1 MNKAALIESL
11 MSTFV
16 EEVAEHVSSFNRDL
30 LALEGGQGDP
40 AALLQSL
47 FRTAHNLKGASR
59 AVDVTLIETACHNLE
74 DILAGARD
82 GDRAL
87 DALAFKFL
95 FATADAIQDAGLRLK
110 EKQSL
115 AASPLATLSS
125 SPPPAPSRRIDVEAA
140 ASDQPI
146 ADLKAAAPEPLL
158 PAGGPPAAMP
168 AHERREGDTLRV
180 SAAKLDTVLARSGE
194 LLLAVRQTERRRD
207 EWTAIEEAAA
217 VVLAD
222 FHRMQVRLLPDVGGA
237 TRASVQ
243 QLGAG
248 IDKLKEALERAV
260 ADAATVG
267 RGLVRTAGDL
277 DAGVRSLRMV
287 PFAEAAQSL
296 ERTVRDL
303 ALAAGKEVGFR
314 LMGQEVELDRA
325 VAERLKDPLMH
336 LVRNAVDHGI
346 EAPADRIAAGKP
358 AAGVITVSASLK
370 GAQVEIAIQ
379 DDGRGLNR
387 QRIREEARAMGLPEA
402 VDDRDLL
409 ALVFHPG
416 FSTAR
421 ALTSVSGRGV
431 GLDVVKSQVNALHGT
446 VGLESISGAGT
457 TFALTVPLTVTLIRA
472 LLVQSAGR
480 TFALATT
487 QVIGLRRL
495 VPAEVRN
502 VGGREMLAATH
513 GLLPLVSVAE
523 ALGLPAPRRDRGQG
537 GFVVLVEAGTSRVAF
552 VVDELLAEQD
562 LVVTG
567 LGRRLRRIPN
577 VAGCAL
583 LEDGDI
589 ALILSAA
596 ELAETAL
603 HGPGRSLMMPG
614 PEHEVVRRRLLV
626 ADDSVTTRTMEKAIL
641 EEAGYEVRVAADG
654 HQAWRILQD
663 EAIDLLVAD
672 VEMPGMD
679 GFTLTETL
687 RHSALPRIPV
697 VLVTSLSSDK
707 HRARGLEV
715 GADAYIVK
723 GDFERAALLE
733 AVGQLL

>member
-30 LALEGGQGDP
+30 LALESGQGDP
-40 AALLQSL
+40 GSLLQSL
-47 FRTAHNLKGASR
+47 FRTAHNMKGASR
-59 AVDVTLIETACHNLE
+59 AVDVGLIETACHQLE

-82 GDRAL
+82 GERPL
-87 DALAFKFL
+87 DAAAFRVL
-95 FATADAIQDAGLRLK
+95 FATADAIQDAGVRLK

-115 AASPLATLSS
+115 AASPLATLS
-125 SPPPAPSRRIDVEAA
+125 P
-140 ASDQPI
+140 
-146 ADLKAAAPEPLL
+146 
-158 PAGGPPAAMP
+158 GPPADARAAPSVPVLVPSVPQSSSP
-168 AHERREGDTLRV
+168 AKPERRDGDTLRV

-207 EWTAIEEAAA
+207 EWAAIEEVAA

-222 FHRMQVRLLPDVGGA
+222 FHRLQGRLSREAGETWA
-237 TRASVQ
+237 AVQ
-243 QLGAG
+243 QVGAG
-248 IDKLKEALERAV
+248 IDKLKDVLERAV

-277 DAGVRSLRMV
+277 DAGVRGLRMV

-303 ALAAGKEVGFR
+303 ALGAGKEVVFKLVGH
-314 LMGQEVELDRA
+314 EVELDRA
-325 VAERLKDPLMH
+325 VAERLRDPLMH

-346 EAPADRIAAGKP
+346 ETPAERIAAGKP
-358 AAGVITVSASLK
+358 AAGLLTVSASLK
-370 GAQVEIAIQ
+370 GAQVEVAIE
-379 DDGRGLNR
+379 DDGRGLDR
-387 QRIREEARAMGLPEA
+387 ARIREEARTMGLPEA
-402 VDDRDLL
+402 AEDRDLL

-446 VGLESISGAGT
+446 VGLESVAGAGT

-487 QVIGLRRL
+487 QVVGLRRL
-495 VPAEVRN
+495 VSAEVRN
-502 VGGREMLAATH
+502 VGGREMLATTH

-523 ALGLPAPRRDRGQG
+523 ALGLPVPRRDRGQG

-567 LGRRLRRIPN
+567 LGRRLRRVPN

-583 LEDGDI
+583 LEDGNI

-603 HGPGRSLMMPG
+603 QGPGRALVSRA

-687 RHSALPRIPV
+687 RHSTLPRIPV
-697 VLVTSLSSDK
+697 VLVTSLASDN
-707 HRARGLEV
+707 HRARGLEA